1 MSGTDPGG
9 RIDLAL
15 LERSLERLG
24 ERAQETAL
32 EEALQQLLDTARI
45 LFHATGTGLMVI
57 DENAE
62 LRYVAATDEPGEL
75 LERTQE
81 AVGQGPCVD
90 ALRFDTVIQAED
102 LAQDERWPELRPELP
117 DAGVRGVLGVPVHL
131 AGTAVASLNAY
142 SDRPHRWEES
152 EIRGLEAYAG
162 LMQSVV
168 ESALQ
173 ARQRGELA
181 DQLQRA
187 LDNRVMIERAIGF
200 VMGRRDE
207 DAVTAFNRL
216 RAVARS
222 QGRKVV
228 SVAEEVLAGAD
239 LDEIA
244 GR

>member
-1 MSGTDPGG
+1 MSGTEPGG
-9 RIDLAL
+9 RIDLAM

-24 ERAQETAL
+24 ERAQDTAL

-45 LFHATGTGLMVI
+45 LFRATGTGLMVI

-62 LRYVAATDEPGEL
+62 LRYVAATDAPGEL

-81 AVGQGPCVD
+81 AAGEGPCVD

-102 LAQDERWPELRPELP
+102 LAQDERWPKLRPEVP
-117 DAGVRGVLGVPVHL
+117 DAGVRAVLGVPVHL
-131 AGTAVASLNAY
+131 AGTAVASLNLY
-142 SDRPHRWEES
+142 VDRPHRWEAS
-152 EIRGLEAYAG
+152 EVQALEAYAG
-162 LMQSVV
+162 LVQSVV

-173 ARQRGELA
+173 ARQHGELA
-181 DQLQRA
+181 EQLQRA

-200 VMGRRDE
+200 VMGRRGE

-216 RAVARS
+216 RGAARR

-228 SVAEEVLAGAD
+228 SVAEEVLGGAD
-239 LDEIA
+239 I
-244 GR
+244 